1 MIRFPARLR
10 KAVVIACLIV
20 LVWKFLLGGDFSS
33 APATIESYVLVLSLS
48 VGCAELTSVA
58 GMLQASLAGN
68 PLNPKM
74 GILTFSSVAD

>member
-10 KAVVIACLIV
+10 KAVAIACLIV
-20 LVWKFLLGGDFSS
+20 LVWKFLLGGEFST
-33 APATIESYVLVLSLS
+33 APTTIESYVLVLSLS
-48 VGCAELTSVA
+48 VECAKLTSVA

-74 GILTFSSVAD
+74 GMLTFTSVAD

>member
-20 LVWKFLLGGDFSS
+20 LVWKFILGGDFSS

-48 VGCAELTSVA
+48 VGRAQS
-58 GMLQASLAGN
+58 
-68 PLNPKM
+68 
-74 GILTFSSVAD
+74 

>member
-1 MIRFPARLR
+1 MIRLSARLR
-10 KAVVIACLIV
+10 KAVIIACLII

-48 VGCAELTSVA
+48 VECAKLTNVA

-68 PLNPKM
+68 PPNPKM
-74 GILTFSSVAD
+74 GMLTFSSVAD